1 MRVVVIVCCL
11 LVLAGCSTVPVG
23 DPESPPGTTTDTDT
37 DIDTETVPSST
48 PTANGSLSVHVINV
62 GQGTSTLLVGPSGE
76 TMLIDTGDYSDEGEY
91 VLSYLQ
97 RLGIE
102 RIDYLITTHA
112 DADHIGGHA
121 AVIEHYET
129 KANGIGAVYDP
140 GIAAGTQTYEE
151 YLDAVERYNLPLYE
165 TRAGDTIPFSEEK
178 LDVQVLGPPEPY
190 LDDRDPNENSLALRI
205 TFGRTSFLFPGDVEH
220 SGEQYL
226 TDRYGNALDSTV
238 LAVPH
243 HGSNSSSSAAFL
255 DAVSPSAASISS
267 AYDSPYGHPHEG
279 TLQRLA
285 ERSTPTYWTATHG
298 TAVFVSDGETV
309 TANTQRAAPTDP
321 TRLRDAPPIPPNST
335 DSVEP
340 RRTFESNETATPP
353 TGTTASRN
361 AAKQLKQC

>member
-1 MRVVVIVCCL
+1 MRVVVVVCCL

-23 DPESPPGTTTDTDT
+23 DPGSPPAGTAT
-37 DIDTETVPSST
+37 DTETVPSST

-62 GQGTSTLLVGPSGE
+62 GQGASTLLVGPSGE
-76 TMLIDTGDYSDEGEY
+76 TMLIDTGDYIDEGEY

-121 AVIEHYET
+121 AVIEYYET
-129 KANGIGAVYDP
+129 EANDIGAIYDP

-151 YLDAVERYNLPLYE
+151 YLDAVERHNVSLYE
-165 TRAGDTIPFSEEK
+165 TRAGDSIPFLSGEN
-178 LDVQVLGPPEPY
+178 VQVLGPPEPY

-226 TDRYGNALDSTV
+226 IDHYGEALDSTV
-238 LAVPH
+238 LTVPH

-255 DAVSPSAASISS
+255 DAASPSVASISS

-285 ERSTPTYWTATHG
+285 ERSIPTYWTATHG
-298 TAVFVSDGETV
+298 STTFVSNGETV
-309 TANTQRAAPTDP
+309 TAKTQRAAPTDP
-321 TRLRDAPPIPPNST
+321 MRLRDAPPIPPNST
-335 DSVEP
+335 APVEP
-340 RRTFESNETATPP
+340 RRTFSSQAANV
-353 TGTTASRN
+353 SR
-361 AAKQLKQC
+361 CRGCVSVG

>member
-1 MRVVVIVCCL
+1 MRVVVVVCCL

-23 DPESPPGTTTDTDT
+23 DPESPPSGTAT
-37 DIDTETVPSST
+37 DTETVPSTT
-48 PTANGSLSVHVINV
+48 PTANGSFSVHVIHV
-62 GQGTSTLLVGPSGE
+62 GQGSSTLLVGPSGE

-121 AVIEHYET
+121 AVIEYYET
-129 KANGIGAVYDP
+129 KANGIGAIYDP

-151 YLDAVERYNLPLYE
+151 YLDAVERYNLSLYE
-165 TRAGDTIPFSEEK
+165 THAGDTIPFSKEN
-178 LDVQVLGPPEPY
+178 LNVQVLGPPDPY

-205 TFGRTSFLFPGDVEH
+205 TFGQTSFLFPGDVEH

-226 TDRYGNALDSTV
+226 IDRYGKALDSTV
-238 LAVPH
+238 LTVPH

-255 DAVSPSAASISS
+255 DTVSPSVASISS

-285 ERSTPTYWTATHG
+285 ERSIPTYWTATHG
-298 TAVFVSDGETV
+298 TTVFVSNGETV
-309 TANTQRAAPTDP
+309 TAKTQRAAPTDP

-335 DSVEP
+335 APVEP
-340 RRTFESNETATPP
+340 RRTFSSRTANLLP
-353 TGTTASRN
+353 TANVSR
-361 AAKQLKQC
+361 CRGCVSVG